1 MTPQARPGPGP
12 VRVTGT
18 MPVCGPWPSLH
29 ASGIRPRRAPT
40 GTGITGMIMMVSL
53 RSLGARLQHCR
64 RGGLST
70 VRLPVSRA
78 AARPARAALNS
89 RQAASE
95 PAGPAPAAD
104 VTVSES

>member
-1 MTPQARPGPGP
+1 VLRPP
-12 VRVTGT
+12 
-18 MPVCGPWPSLH
+18 
-29 ASGIRPRRAPT
+29 
-40 GTGITGMIMMVSL
+40 
-53 RSLGARLQHCR
+53 RLQHCR